1 MLLSEQ
7 EYSHAVDILAGR
19 TDREPLLQEFE
30 EWFEETFGLKV
41 YDYICDVTK
50 AGRVR
55 LKVVLWDK
63 DCRKKLM
70 KGANPDFRKQKKI
83 GEKFSELCRTYR
95 KHEAYYRADGLLV
108 CYDTLQDEIGKRI
121 LKQAE
126 SRIKAA
132 AEQDRRA
139 GAFSTGRGE
148 AAARYISGGRRAGAG
163 VSADG
168 KDRSGNGHPYNGRM
182 CRDKFGDGSQHIPGF
197 SGASCHGKIYHGGG
211 RCS

>member
-1 MLLSEQ
+1 MLLSGQ

-19 TDREPLLQEFE
+19 TGREPLLQEFE

-132 AEQDRRA
+132 AEQDIRRVEIIFSSVHVFFETEEQA
-139 GAFSTGRGE
+139 ERHLHDGVCEAVNRQISSIVKEYDCFGAFPEGIRCIFTSLQTLNE
-148 AAARYISGGRRAGAG
+148 KYE
-163 VSADG
+163 
-168 KDRSGNGHPYNGRM
+168 GNMFYYTR
-182 CRDKFGDGSQHIPGF
+182 
-197 SGASCHGKIYHGGG
+197 
-211 RCS
+211 